1 VMFIIMK
8 FIVVITTVLCLL
20 WPVQYVFAFTL
31 SLQTTHQHH
40 SNNNILA
47 RRSTEE
53 WFVQY
58 LNLSTYHQKKI
69 YSRWPGAVDS
79 IEKLGRQR
87 LHKWFRFF
95 LSSEV
100 GMEHNQLRK
109 LILDRPQ
116 LLSYKLSNIQATT
129 SYFLDELG
137 LTSYEYTKLLNAYPS
152 VLMYSIDNRLRP
164 IVEFLQ
170 NECGRGET
178 TSWRKILYKYPHIF
192 SHSIEKRLLP
202 KAKFLCNGN
211 NLGLNRSEL
220 SQVAAL
226 FPPLLWVSEE
236 NTQSKLDFLSESL
249 DLSTKELRTI
259 VVTYPQVLGLSLEN
273 LKQKTEFFLD
283 DASSNDTT
291 FNCGLSKRQLK
302 EFVLYQPALLAYSL
316 ENRIKPRIS
325 RMLAKNIYL

>member
-1 VMFIIMK
+1 MK
-8 FIVVITTVLCLL
+8 FIVVITILL
-20 WPVQYVFAFTL
+20 LLQLQCVFAFTS
-31 SLQTTHQHH
+31 SLQTTRQHN
-40 SNNNILA
+40 SNNIMLA

-69 YSRWPGAVDS
+69 YSRWPGAADS
-79 IEKLGRQR
+79 IERLGRKR
-87 LHKWFRFF
+87 LHKWLSFF

-100 GMEHNQLRK
+100 GMDHNQLRK

-137 LTSYEYTKLLNAYPS
+137 LTSYEYTKLLNKYPS
-152 VLMYSIDNRLRP
+152 ILMYSIDNRLQP

-170 NECGRGET
+170 KDCGGGET
-178 TSWRKILYKYPHIF
+178 TSWRKIVYTYPHIF
-192 SHSIEKRLLP
+192 SHSIEKRLQP
-202 KAKFLCNGN
+202 KVKFLCNGN

-220 SQVAAL
+220 SQVAAH

-236 NTQSKLDFLSESL
+236 NTQSKLDFLSDAL
-249 DLSTKELRTI
+249 DLSTAELRTI
-259 VVTYPQVLGLSLEN
+259 VVAYPQVLGLSLDKN
-273 LKQKTEFFLD
+273 LKLKTEFFLD
-283 DASSNDTT
+283 GASSKNDMT

-325 RMLAKNIYL
+325 RMLEKNIYL

>member
-1 VMFIIMK
+1 MK
-8 FIVVITTVLCLL
+8 FIVVITVLLL
-20 WPVQYVFAFTL
+20 LQLQYVFAFTS
-31 SLQTTHQHH
+31 SLQTTHQHN
-40 SNNNILA
+40 SNNILA

-69 YSRWPGAVDS
+69 YSRWPGAVDN
-79 IEKLGRQR
+79 IERLGRQR
-87 LHKWFRFF
+87 LHKWLSFF

-100 GMEHNQLRK
+100 GMDHNQLRK
-109 LILDRPQ
+109 MILDRPQ

-137 LTSYEYTKLLNAYPS
+137 LTSYEYTKLLNKYPS
-152 VLMYSIDNRLRP
+152 ILMYSIDNRLRP

-170 NECGRGET
+170 NECGGGET
-178 TSWRKILYKYPHIF
+178 TSWRKIVYTYPHIF
-192 SHSIEKRLLP
+192 SHSIEKRLQP
-202 KAKFLCNGN
+202 KVKFLCNGN

-220 SQVAAL
+220 SQVAAH

-236 NTQSKLDFLSESL
+236 NTQSKLDFLSDAL
-249 DLSTKELRTI
+249 DLSTAELRTI
-259 VVTYPQVLGLSLEN
+259 VVTYPQVLGLSLDKN
-273 LKQKTEFFLD
+273 LKPKTEFFLD
-283 DASSNDTT
+283 DASSNNTT

-325 RMLAKNIYL
+325 RMLEKNIYL